1 MAVTTTST
9 LGPERRHE
17 GPKRARL
24 SVTLAPELSR
34 ALRKAAAER
43 GVALSWVIED
53 ALAERFVA
61 DRP

>member
-1 MAVTTTST
+1 MAYTA
-9 LGPERRHE
+9 LERRHE

-53 ALAERFVA
+53 ALADA
-61 DRP
+61 CSLPHRP